1 MNQDVEFRATFGSE
15 VARNRASVR
24 AMAATASDDRTLA
37 VAVSPEVM
45 KGIFARNVLV
55 SDLQSKHSW
64 FPYSSLEMKG
74 KAVPEMIVPHRML
87 IIDILSE
94 TQFLLSNIKTSIIKY
109 LQYYIMNPIIQ

>member
-15 VARNRASVR
+15 VARNRASDR
-24 AMAATASDDRTLA
+24 AMAATASSDDRTLA

-87 IIDILSE
+87 IIDILRE
-94 TQFLLSNIKTSIIKY
+94 TQGLFYKTLKQ
-109 LQYYIMNPIIQ
+109 L